1 MLNDAKIKAAKAR
14 DRDYKLGDSEQL
26 YLHVSKAGGK
36 HWRMNYTYGR
46 NAKGTPAQKT
56 LALGSYPSMTLIEAR
71 AARDAAKA
79 ILREDKDPAVERR
92 VAAQIKTSSNAN
104 TFEVVALRWFELKSG
119 WSVAKFR
126 EWCDAHDGKWSPK
139 DAPRWIE
146 RENAGWSIVHSG
158 DVIRSLDRDVF
169 PHIRDLPV
177 TSIESPKVLEVLN
190 RIVARGAIETAHR
203 VCQRI
208 SDIYVYAIPAGLAT
222 RNPAAS
228 MAKALPKVP
237 RAKKQPAIID
247 RLKEY
252 DEQVA
257 AYREMLRK
265 CDDERCRASTKFAQ
279 RAIALTSVRP
289 NEIHNAEWA
298 ELEGIDWASDEPAP
312 DALWRIPAAR
322 MKGDQ
327 DRKAEED
334 GDHLVPLA
342 AQTVELFRALR
353 LLTGNYRLMF
363 PSERNPHEPISEN
376 TLRQHLMRAGY
387 YKRHVPHG
395 HRACFSTI
403 MNQHPAKADGDR
415 AVIDLMLAHIPEN
428 KVEGAYNR
436 AEYMPRRREIAQAWA
451 DLVTVDLEPPAA
463 LLGRPIRY
471 ADTSPKGPRRKA
483 ATESMM
489 EEREDESAV
498 R

>member
-14 DRDYKLGDSEQL
+14 DKDYKLGDSEQL
-26 YLHVSKAGGK
+26 YLLVSKAGGK

-46 NAKGTPAQKT
+46 NAKGAPVQKT
-56 LALGSYPSMTLIEAR
+56 LALGSYPSMTLVEAR

-79 ILREDKDPAVERR
+79 TLREDKDPAIERR
-92 VAAQIKTSSNAN
+92 VAAQVKTSRNAN

-119 WSVAKFR
+119 WSVEKFR
-126 EWCDAHDGKWSPK
+126 AWCAAHDGKWSPK
-139 DAPRWIE
+139 DAPSWIE

-158 DVIRSLDRDVF
+158 DVLRSLDRDVF
-169 PHIRDLPV
+169 PEIGDLPI
-177 TSIESPKVLEVLN
+177 TSIESPKVLAVLN
-190 RIVARGAIETAHR
+190 RIVNRGAIETAHR
-203 VCQRI
+203 VCQRV

-237 RAKKQPAIID
+237 RSKKQPAIID
-247 RLKEY
+247 RLKDF

-257 AYREMLRK
+257 AYRELLRK
-265 CDDERCRASTKFAQ
+265 CDDERCRATTKFAQ

-298 ELEGIDWASDEPAP
+298 EIEGVDWNSNEPAP

-353 LLTGNYRLMF
+353 RLTGNYRLMF
-363 PSERNPHEPISEN
+363 PGERNPHEPISEN
-376 TLRQHLMRAGY
+376 TLRSHLMRAGY

-403 MNQHPAKADGDR
+403 MNQHPDKVDGDR

-436 AEYMPRRREIAQAWA
+436 AEYMPRRREIARAWA
-451 DLVTVDLEPPAA
+451 DLITVGLEPPAA

-471 ADTSPKGPRRKA
+471 ADTSPKGPRSRVDQ
-483 ATESMM
+483 SQ
-489 EEREDESAV
+489 D
-498 R
+498 